1 MLRYVAH
8 AGSKVLDSSDPSA
21 SASQV
26 TETIGACPNNLAR
39 NYWTLDRVYGHQM
52 PQFVELTFRIET
64 YCLVR
69 ICFYRKGGK
78 CDPQIC
84 WRVTWLHENYRW
96 NLQRDAVNPGIESSK
111 KSSRF
116 PFLSA
121 DCPEEPRTCR
131 RKSQVNSEH
140 CLNAPLL
147 RWGTTG
153 QFTASFT
160 RFLHKLSRGGIQ
172 RRADTGPCGFGIQWK
187 AHRVFRLFYFL
198 SLPSQIKGRP
208 PEYFLL
214 SLDRRCWVSSPAQ
227 SQDLEVREKSEASGQ
242 HIWGPPSLVLLA
254 SSPPLKTQ
262 ATAVQPQHCLCLM
275 GSSQEQH
282 PRARGLCNCWMPWG
296 WGERGD
302 SDPRMH

>member
-26 TETIGACPNNLAR
+26 TETIGACLNNLAR

-64 YCLVR
+64 DCLVR

-121 DCPEEPRTCR
+121 DCPEEPRTCL

-172 RRADTGPCGFGIQWK
+172 RRADTGPCGFGIEWK
-187 AHRVFRLFYFL
+187 AHRVFRLFLLPLSSLPDKGQAPWILPAEFRQKVLGFKSSPVPGPWSQGKEWGIRAGYLRTPVLGPPGFL
-198 SLPSQIKGRP
+198 ST
-208 PEYFLL
+208 
-214 SLDRRCWVSSPAQ
+214 
-227 SQDLEVREKSEASGQ
+227 SQDSSYCRAAPALPLPHGVLTGAAS
-242 HIWGPPSLVLLA
+242 
-254 SSPPLKTQ
+254 
-262 ATAVQPQHCLCLM
+262 
-275 GSSQEQH
+275 
-282 PRARGLCNCWMPWG
+282 
-296 WGERGD
+296 
-302 SDPRMH
+302 